1 MLYKSVVVECSTG
14 TEDLAKAIEK
24 KAEEMMKKGT
34 YKLAAM
40 STVGTDQAILIFEI
54 QSIAHEI
61 FKFIEQQL
69 SVDISS
75 SVILMVGGHLYP
87 KPLQKA
93 KGTF

>member
-1 MLYKSVVVECSTG
+1 MFYKSVVVECSTG

-24 KAEEMMKKGT
+24 KAEEMMKKG
-34 YKLAAM
+34 KLAAM

-61 FKFIEQQL
+61 FKFIERQL

-75 SVILMVGGHLYP
+75 SVILTVGGHLYP